1 MGHTY
6 VKTTLFDKEKKN
18 LKEVEL
24 LVDTGS
30 TYSWVKRGTL
40 QQLSITPVKPR
51 NFQTIEGKIISRE
64 IGEAIM
70 QYDGESATTIVV
82 FGEEGDKEVLG
93 VVTMEELGLEVDPTT
108 QKLKKS
114 KALLAI

>member
-1 MGHTY
+1 MGHTFAK
-6 VKTTLFDKEKKN
+6 VKFFDKEKKN
-18 LKEVEL
+18 QKDVDL

-30 TYSWVKRGTL
+30 TYSWVRRTILENLGVVP
-40 QQLSITPVKPR
+40 IKPR
-51 NFQTIEGKIISRE
+51 NFQTIEGKIIVRQ
-64 IGEAIM
+64 IGEALV

-82 FGEEGDKEVLG
+82 FGEENDKEAMG
-93 VVTMEELGLEVDPTT
+93 VVTMEELGLEVDPVT